1 MKAKVLFLTTLFISS
16 LMFMGC
22 TSNNK
27 PEAVG
32 NITKQTEIAAYS
44 EISESRGSTESY
56 EEAPTEA
63 SNQQLDITLAFAGD
77 LSLADNYV
85 VMDYYHNEAGE
96 DLANCIDSAYIKRM
110 NDADVM
116 WINNEFCYSNQG
128 SPIPGKA
135 YTFCAAPE
143 NVSILKELGV
153 DIVGLANNHVYDFGP
168 EAFADTLATLRG
180 AEIAY
185 VGAGA
190 DIKEASAPVYVD
202 VDGYKIAYVAATRA
216 EKNIKTPE
224 ATETSGGVFRCYDN
238 TDYIEK
244 IKEAKANADYVIAL
258 PHWGTEHS
266 TILEAAQ
273 TDGAK
278 EYIDAGADAVI
289 GAHTHCLQGMDFY
302 NGKPIIYSLGNF
314 WFDDYTLDTMLLEL
328 HLTGTTDHVQ
338 VTVEMVPGT
347 QSERV
352 TRMSSTVQ
360 ERNRIYAYMESISS
374 NIGITPATEEDNG
387 GIVFPVTK

>member
-85 VMDYYHNEAGE
+85 VMDYYHNEAGD

-266 TILEAAQ
+266 TILETAQ

>member
-22 TSNNK
+22 NSNNK

-32 NITKQTEIAAYS
+32 DITKQTEIAAYS

-85 VMDYYHNEAGE
+85 VMDYYHNEAEE

-143 NVSILKELGV
+143 NVNILKELGV

-266 TILEAAQ
+266 TILATAQ

>member
-1 MKAKVLFLTTLFISS
+1 MKAKSLFLTIIFISS

-22 TSNNK
+22 KSHDESKAIPDFT
-27 PEAVG
+27 E
-32 NITKQTEIAAYS
+32 QTETSAQECS
-44 EISESRGSTESY
+44 EEAY
-56 EEAPTEA
+56 EEIPTEA
-63 SNQQLDITLAFAGD
+63 ENQPLDITLAFAGD

-85 VMDYYHNEAGE
+85 VMDYYHNEAEE

-258 PHWGTEHS
+258 PHWGAEHS

>member
-22 TSNNK
+22 NSNNK

-32 NITKQTEIAAYS
+32 DITNQTEIAAYS

-56 EEAPTEA
+56 KEAPTEA
-63 SNQQLDITLAFAGD
+63 SNQPLDITLAFAGD

-85 VMDYYHNEAGE
+85 VMDYYHNEAGD

-266 TILEAAQ
+266 TILESAQ

>member
-1 MKAKVLFLTTLFISS
+1 MKAKSLFLTIIFISS

-22 TSNNK
+22 KSHDESKAIPDFT
-27 PEAVG
+27 E
-32 NITKQTEIAAYS
+32 QTETSAQECS
-44 EISESRGSTESY
+44 EEAY
-56 EEAPTEA
+56 EEIPTEA
-63 SNQQLDITLAFAGD
+63 ENQPLDITLAFAGD

-85 VMDYYHNEAGE
+85 VMDYYHNEAEE
-96 DLANCIDSAYIKRM
+96 DLTNCIDSAYIKRM

-224 ATETSGGVFRCYDN
+224 ATETSGGGFRCYDN

-258 PHWGTEHS
+258 PHWGAEHS

>member
-32 NITKQTEIAAYS
+32 DITKQTEIAAYS

-85 VMDYYHNEAGE
+85 VMDYYHNEAEE

-190 DIKEASAPVYVD
+190 NIKEASAPVYVD
-202 VDGYKIAYVAATRA
+202 VDGYKIAYVPATRA

-258 PHWGTEHS
+258 PHWGAEHS

>member
-1 MKAKVLFLTTLFISS
+1 MKAKSLFLTIIFISS

-22 TSNNK
+22 KSHDESKAIPDFT
-27 PEAVG
+27 E
-32 NITKQTEIAAYS
+32 QTETSAQECS
-44 EISESRGSTESY
+44 EEAY
-56 EEAPTEA
+56 EEIPTEA
-63 SNQQLDITLAFAGD
+63 ENQPLDITLAFAGD

-85 VMDYYHNEAGE
+85 VMDYYHNEAEE
-96 DLANCIDSAYIKRM
+96 DLTNCIDSAYIKRM

-135 YTFCAAPE
+135 YTFCAAPK

-266 TILEAAQ
+266 TILETAQ

>member
-22 TSNNK
+22 NSNNK

-32 NITKQTEIAAYS
+32 DITKQTEIAAYS

-85 VMDYYHNEAGE
+85 VMDYYHNEAEE

-168 EAFADTLATLRG
+168 EAFADTLATLRS

-266 TILEAAQ
+266 TILETAQ

-314 WFDDYTLDTMLLEL
+314 WFDDYTLDTMLLAL

>member
-1 MKAKVLFLTTLFISS
+1 MKAKLLFLTIIFISS

-22 TSNNK
+22 KSHDESKAIPDFT
-27 PEAVG
+27 E
-32 NITKQTEIAAYS
+32 QTETSAQECS
-44 EISESRGSTESY
+44 EEAY
-56 EEAPTEA
+56 EELPTEA
-63 SNQQLDITLAFAGD
+63 KNQPLDITLAFAGD

-85 VMDYYHNEAGE
+85 VMDYYHNEAGD

-143 NVSILKELGV
+143 NVNILKELGV

-190 DIKEASAPVYVD
+190 DIKEASSPVYFD

-258 PHWGTEHS
+258 PHWGAEHS

>member
-22 TSNNK
+22 NSNNK

-32 NITKQTEIAAYS
+32 DITKQTEIAAYS
-44 EISESRGSTESY
+44 DISESRGSTESY

-85 VMDYYHNEAGE
+85 VMDYYHNEAEE

-258 PHWGTEHS
+258 PHWGAEHS

>member
-1 MKAKVLFLTTLFISS
+1 MKAKSLFLTIIFISS

-22 TSNNK
+22 KSHDESKAIPDFT
-27 PEAVG
+27 E
-32 NITKQTEIAAYS
+32 QTETSAQECS
-44 EISESRGSTESY
+44 EEAY
-56 EEAPTEA
+56 EELPTEA
-63 SNQQLDITLAFAGD
+63 KNQPLDITLAFAGD

-85 VMDYYHNEAGE
+85 VMDYYHNEAEE
-96 DLANCIDSAYIKRM
+96 DLASCIDSAYIKRM

-258 PHWGTEHS
+258 PHWGAEHS

>member
-1 MKAKVLFLTTLFISS
+1 MKAKSLFLTIIFISS

-22 TSNNK
+22 KSHDESKAIPDFT
-27 PEAVG
+27 E
-32 NITKQTEIAAYS
+32 QTETSAQECS
-44 EISESRGSTESY
+44 EEAY
-56 EEAPTEA
+56 EEIPTEA
-63 SNQQLDITLAFAGD
+63 ENQPLDITLAFAGD

-85 VMDYYHNEAGE
+85 VMDYYHNEAEE

-266 TILEAAQ
+266 TILETAQ

>member
-1 MKAKVLFLTTLFISS
+1 MKAKSLFLTIIFISS

-22 TSNNK
+22 KSHDESKAIPDFT
-27 PEAVG
+27 E
-32 NITKQTEIAAYS
+32 QTETSAQECS
-44 EISESRGSTESY
+44 EEAY
-56 EEAPTEA
+56 EELPTEA
-63 SNQQLDITLAFAGD
+63 KNQPLDITLAFAGD

-85 VMDYYHNEAGE
+85 VMDYYHNEAGD

-116 WINNEFCYSNQG
+116 WINNEFCYSNNG
-128 SPIPGKA
+128 SPMPGKA

-143 NVSILKELGV
+143 NVNILKELGV
-153 DIVGLANNHVYDFGP
+153 DIVDLANNHVYDFGP

-266 TILEAAQ
+266 TILESAQ

>member
-1 MKAKVLFLTTLFISS
+1 MKAKSLFLTIIFISS

-22 TSNNK
+22 KSHDESKAIPDFT
-27 PEAVG
+27 E
-32 NITKQTEIAAYS
+32 QTETSAQECS
-44 EISESRGSTESY
+44 EEAY
-56 EEAPTEA
+56 EEIPTEA
-63 SNQQLDITLAFAGD
+63 ENQPLDITLAFAGD

-85 VMDYYHNEAGE
+85 VMDYYHNEAEE
-96 DLANCIDSAYIKRM
+96 DLTNCIDSAYIKRM

-190 DIKEASAPVYVD
+190 DIKEASAAVYVD

-266 TILEAAQ
+266 TILETAQ

-374 NIGITPATEEDNG
+374 NIGLTPATEEDNG

>member
-1 MKAKVLFLTTLFISS
+1 MKAKSLFLTIIFISS

-22 TSNNK
+22 KSHDESKAIPDFT
-27 PEAVG
+27 E
-32 NITKQTEIAAYS
+32 QTETSAQECS
-44 EISESRGSTESY
+44 EEAY
-56 EEAPTEA
+56 EEIPTEA
-63 SNQQLDITLAFAGD
+63 ENQPLDITLAFAGD

-85 VMDYYHNEAGE
+85 VMDYYHNEAEE
-96 DLANCIDSAYIKRM
+96 DLTNCIDSAYIKRM

-258 PHWGTEHS
+258 PHWGAEHS

>member
-22 TSNNK
+22 NSNNK

-32 NITKQTEIAAYS
+32 DITKQTEIAAYS

-190 DIKEASAPVYVD
+190 NIKEASAPVYVD

-258 PHWGTEHS
+258 PHWGAEHS

>member
-22 TSNNK
+22 NSNNK

-32 NITKQTEIAAYS
+32 DITKQTEIAAYS

-85 VMDYYHNEAGE
+85 VMDYYHNEAGD

-135 YTFCAAPE
+135 YTFCAAPD

-266 TILEAAQ
+266 TILETAQ

>member
-1 MKAKVLFLTTLFISS
+1 MKAKSLFLTIIFISS

-22 TSNNK
+22 KSHDESKAIPDFT
-27 PEAVG
+27 E
-32 NITKQTEIAAYS
+32 QTETSAQECS
-44 EISESRGSTESY
+44 EEAY
-56 EEAPTEA
+56 EEIPTEA
-63 SNQQLDITLAFAGD
+63 ENQPLDITLAFAGD

-85 VMDYYHNEAGE
+85 VMDYYHNEAEE
-96 DLANCIDSAYIKRM
+96 DLASCIDSAYIKRM

-258 PHWGTEHS
+258 PHWGAEHS

-278 EYIDAGADAVI
+278 EYIDAGADTVI

>member
-16 LMFMGC
+16 LMFIGC
-22 TSNNK
+22 NSNNK

-32 NITKQTEIAAYS
+32 DITKQTEIAAYS

-85 VMDYYHNEAGE
+85 VMDYYHNEAEE

-258 PHWGTEHS
+258 PHWGAEHS

>member
-1 MKAKVLFLTTLFISS
+1 MKAKSLFLTIIFISS

-22 TSNNK
+22 KSHDESKAIPDFT
-27 PEAVG
+27 E
-32 NITKQTEIAAYS
+32 QTETSAQECS
-44 EISESRGSTESY
+44 EEAY
-56 EEAPTEA
+56 EELPTEA
-63 SNQQLDITLAFAGD
+63 KNQPLDITLAFAGD

-85 VMDYYHNEAGE
+85 VMDYYHNEAGD

-266 TILEAAQ
+266 TILETAQ

>member
-22 TSNNK
+22 NSNNK

-32 NITKQTEIAAYS
+32 DITKQTEIAAYS

-85 VMDYYHNEAGE
+85 VMDYYHNEAEE

-266 TILEAAQ
+266 TILESAQ

>member
-22 TSNNK
+22 NSNNK

-32 NITKQTEIAAYS
+32 DITKQT

-85 VMDYYHNEAGE
+85 VMDYYHNEAEE

-258 PHWGTEHS
+258 PHWGAEHS

>member
-1 MKAKVLFLTTLFISS
+1 MKAKSLFLTIIFISS

-22 TSNNK
+22 KSHDESKAIPDFT
-27 PEAVG
+27 E
-32 NITKQTEIAAYS
+32 QTETSAQECS
-44 EISESRGSTESY
+44 EEAY
-56 EEAPTEA
+56 EELPTEA
-63 SNQQLDITLAFAGD
+63 KNQPLDITLAFAGD

-85 VMDYYHNEAGE
+85 VMDYYHNEAGD

-143 NVSILKELGV
+143 NVNILKELGV

-258 PHWGTEHS
+258 PHWGAEHS

>member
-1 MKAKVLFLTTLFISS
+1 M
-16 LMFMGC
+16 
-22 TSNNK
+22 
-27 PEAVG
+27 
-32 NITKQTEIAAYS
+32 
-44 EISESRGSTESY
+44 
-56 EEAPTEA
+56 
-63 SNQQLDITLAFAGD
+63 
-77 LSLADNYV
+77 
-85 VMDYYHNEAGE
+85 
-96 DLANCIDSAYIKRM
+96 
-110 NDADVM
+110 
-116 WINNEFCYSNQG
+116 
-128 SPIPGKA
+128 
-135 YTFCAAPE
+135 
-143 NVSILKELGV
+143 
-153 DIVGLANNHVYDFGP
+153 
-168 EAFADTLATLRG
+168 
-180 AEIAY
+180 
-185 VGAGA
+185 
-190 DIKEASAPVYVD
+190 
-202 VDGYKIAYVAATRA
+202 
-216 EKNIKTPE
+216 
-224 ATETSGGVFRCYDN
+224 
-238 TDYIEK
+238 
-244 IKEAKANADYVIAL
+244 IAL

-266 TILEAAQ
+266 TILETAQ

>member
-1 MKAKVLFLTTLFISS
+1 M
-16 LMFMGC
+16 
-22 TSNNK
+22 
-27 PEAVG
+27 
-32 NITKQTEIAAYS
+32 
-44 EISESRGSTESY
+44 
-56 EEAPTEA
+56 
-63 SNQQLDITLAFAGD
+63 
-77 LSLADNYV
+77 
-85 VMDYYHNEAGE
+85 
-96 DLANCIDSAYIKRM
+96 
-110 NDADVM
+110 
-116 WINNEFCYSNQG
+116 
-128 SPIPGKA
+128 
-135 YTFCAAPE
+135 
-143 NVSILKELGV
+143 
-153 DIVGLANNHVYDFGP
+153 
-168 EAFADTLATLRG
+168 
-180 AEIAY
+180 
-185 VGAGA
+185 
-190 DIKEASAPVYVD
+190 
-202 VDGYKIAYVAATRA
+202 DGYKIAYVAATRA

-266 TILEAAQ
+266 TILETAQ

-302 NGKPIIYSLGNF
+302 NGKQTIYSLGNF

>member
-22 TSNNK
+22 NSNNK

-32 NITKQTEIAAYS
+32 DITKQTEIAAYS

-85 VMDYYHNEAGE
+85 VMDYYHNEAE
-96 DLANCIDSAYIKRM
+96 DDLANCIDSAYIKRM

-258 PHWGTEHS
+258 PHWGAEHS

>member
-22 TSNNK
+22 NSNNK

-32 NITKQTEIAAYS
+32 DITKQTEIAAYS

-85 VMDYYHNEAGE
+85 VMDYYHNEAEE
-96 DLANCIDSAYIKRM
+96 DLASCIDSAYIKRM

-258 PHWGTEHS
+258 PHWGAEHS

-360 ERNRIYAYMESISS
+360 ERNRIYAYVESISS

>member
-1 MKAKVLFLTTLFISS
+1 MKAKSLFLTIIFISS

-22 TSNNK
+22 KSHDESKAIPDFT
-27 PEAVG
+27 E
-32 NITKQTEIAAYS
+32 QTETSAQECS
-44 EISESRGSTESY
+44 EEAY
-56 EEAPTEA
+56 EEIPTEA
-63 SNQQLDITLAFAGD
+63 ENQPLDITLAFAGD

-85 VMDYYHNEAGE
+85 VMDYYHNEAEE

-116 WINNEFCYSNQG
+116 WINNEFCYSDQG

-258 PHWGTEHS
+258 PHWGAEHS

>member
-22 TSNNK
+22 NSNNK

-32 NITKQTEIAAYS
+32 DITKQTEIAAYS

-85 VMDYYHNEAGE
+85 VMDYYHNEAEE

-266 TILEAAQ
+266 TILATAQ

>member
-1 MKAKVLFLTTLFISS
+1 MKAKSLFLTIIFISS

-22 TSNNK
+22 KSHDESKAIPDFT
-27 PEAVG
+27 E
-32 NITKQTEIAAYS
+32 QTETSAQECS
-44 EISESRGSTESY
+44 EEAY
-56 EEAPTEA
+56 EELPTEA
-63 SNQQLDITLAFAGD
+63 KNQPLDITLAFAGD

-85 VMDYYHNEAGE
+85 VMDYYHNEAGD

-116 WINNEFCYSNQG
+116 WINNEFCYSDNG

-143 NVSILKELGV
+143 NVNILKELGV

-258 PHWGTEHS
+258 PHWGAEHS

-352 TRMSSTVQ
+352 TRMPSTVQ

>member
-1 MKAKVLFLTTLFISS
+1 MKAKSLFLTIIFISS

-22 TSNNK
+22 KSHDESKAIPDFT
-27 PEAVG
+27 E
-32 NITKQTEIAAYS
+32 QTETSAQECS
-44 EISESRGSTESY
+44 EEAY
-56 EEAPTEA
+56 EELPTEA
-63 SNQQLDITLAFAGD
+63 KNQPLDITLAFAGD

-85 VMDYYHNEAGE
+85 VMDYYHNEAGD

-116 WINNEFCYSNQG
+116 WINNEFCYSNNG
-128 SPIPGKA
+128 SPMPGKA

-143 NVSILKELGV
+143 NVNILKELGV

-244 IKEAKANADYVIAL
+244 IKEAKANANYVIAL

-266 TILEAAQ
+266 TILETAQ

>member
-1 MKAKVLFLTTLFISS
+1 MKAKSLFLTIIFISS

-22 TSNNK
+22 KSHDESKAIPDFT
-27 PEAVG
+27 E
-32 NITKQTEIAAYS
+32 QTETSAQECS
-44 EISESRGSTESY
+44 EEAY
-56 EEAPTEA
+56 EELPTEA
-63 SNQQLDITLAFAGD
+63 ENQPLDITLAFAGD

-85 VMDYYHNEAGE
+85 VMDYYHNEAEE
-96 DLANCIDSAYIKRM
+96 DLASCIDSAYIKRM

-202 VDGYKIAYVAATRA
+202 VDGYKIAYVTATRA

-258 PHWGTEHS
+258 PHWGAEHS

>member
-1 MKAKVLFLTTLFISS
+1 MKAKSLFLTIIFISS

-22 TSNNK
+22 KSHDESKAIPDFT
-27 PEAVG
+27 E
-32 NITKQTEIAAYS
+32 QTETSAQECS
-44 EISESRGSTESY
+44 EEAY
-56 EEAPTEA
+56 EELPTEA
-63 SNQQLDITLAFAGD
+63 KNQPLDITLAFAGD

-85 VMDYYHNEAGE
+85 VMDYYHNEAEE

-258 PHWGTEHS
+258 PHWGAEHS

>member
-22 TSNNK
+22 NSNNK

-32 NITKQTEIAAYS
+32 DITKQTEIAAYS

-85 VMDYYHNEAGE
+85 VMDYYHNEAEE
-96 DLANCIDSAYIKRM
+96 DLASCIDSAYIKRM

-258 PHWGTEHS
+258 PHWGAEHS

>member
-22 TSNNK
+22 NSNNK

-32 NITKQTEIAAYS
+32 DITKQTEIAAYS

-85 VMDYYHNEAGE
+85 VMDYYHNEAGD

-224 ATETSGGVFRCYDN
+224 ATETSGGVYRSDDN
-238 TDYIEK
+238 TYYIEK
-244 IKEAKANADYVIAL
+244 RKEAKANADYVIAL

-266 TILEAAQ
+266 TILETAQ

>member
-1 MKAKVLFLTTLFISS
+1 MKAKSLFLTIIFISS

-22 TSNNK
+22 KSHDESKAIPDFT
-27 PEAVG
+27 E
-32 NITKQTEIAAYS
+32 QTETSAQECS
-44 EISESRGSTESY
+44 EEAY
-56 EEAPTEA
+56 EELPTEA
-63 SNQQLDITLAFAGD
+63 KNQPLDITLAFAGD

-85 VMDYYHNEAGE
+85 VMDYYHNEAGD

-116 WINNEFCYSNQG
+116 WINNEFCYSDNG

-143 NVSILKELGV
+143 NVNILKELGV

-266 TILEAAQ
+266 TILETAQ

>member
-1 MKAKVLFLTTLFISS
+1 MKAKLLFLTIIFISS

-22 TSNNK
+22 KSHDESKAIPDFT
-27 PEAVG
+27 E
-32 NITKQTEIAAYS
+32 QTETSAQECS
-44 EISESRGSTESY
+44 EEAY
-56 EEAPTEA
+56 EELPTEA
-63 SNQQLDITLAFAGD
+63 KNQPLDITLAFAGD

-85 VMDYYHNEAGE
+85 VMDYYHNEAGD

-116 WINNEFCYSNQG
+116 WINNEFCYSNNG
-128 SPIPGKA
+128 SPMPGKA

-143 NVSILKELGV
+143 NVNILKELGV

-266 TILEAAQ
+266 TILESAQ

>member
-22 TSNNK
+22 NSNNK

-32 NITKQTEIAAYS
+32 DITKQTEIAAYS

-85 VMDYYHNEAGE
+85 VMDYYHNEAEE

>member
-1 MKAKVLFLTTLFISS
+1 MKAKSLFLTIIFISS

-22 TSNNK
+22 KSHDESKAIPDFT
-27 PEAVG
+27 E
-32 NITKQTEIAAYS
+32 QTETSAQECS
-44 EISESRGSTESY
+44 EEAY
-56 EEAPTEA
+56 EEIPTEA
-63 SNQQLDITLAFAGD
+63 ENQPLDITLAFAGD

-85 VMDYYHNEAGE
+85 VMDYYHNEAGD

-238 TDYIEK
+238 TDYVEK

-258 PHWGTEHS
+258 PHWGAEHS

>member
-22 TSNNK
+22 NSNNK

-32 NITKQTEIAAYS
+32 DITKQTEIAAYS

-85 VMDYYHNEAGE
+85 VMDYYHNEAEE
-96 DLANCIDSAYIKRM
+96 DLTNCIDSAYIKRM

-266 TILEAAQ
+266 TILETAQ